1 MLRSVVPAFDP
12 SRRPVS
18 PCARSR
24 TRTIASKPAVGH
36 ALCLAALSVASLIS
50 VACRGGTAE
59 APEPAASESDFM
71 SESALERN
79 KPQPAEALDSEAAP
93 TAEPVPVARPP
104 NTIFRSEVVRVTN
117 FGPAYLLR
125 ELGPEPFRHA
135 GRFVGWEITQ
145 VFPDDPELC
154 APGCDLKVGD
164 VVLSVN
170 GSRLET
176 PQQLSDEFGKL
187 PERSKLTVVSL
198 RNEKRRSVTYTIVED
213 LR

>member
-1 MLRSVVPAFDP
+1 MA
-12 SRRPVS
+12 
-18 PCARSR
+18 
-24 TRTIASKPAVGH
+24 
-36 ALCLAALSVASLIS
+36 
-50 VACRGGTAE
+50 
-59 APEPAASESDFM
+59 
-71 SESALERN
+71 ESALEDTE
-79 KPQPAEALDSEAAP
+79 PQSAEAQGSEAAEASS
-93 TAEPVPVARPP
+93 AEPSPVARPA

-145 VFPDDPELC
+145 VFPDDPGLC
-154 APGCDLKVGD
+154 APGCDLQVGD

-187 PERSKLTVVSL
+187 PDRSKLTIVSL
-198 RNEKRRSVTYTIVED
+198 RDEKRRSVSYTIVED